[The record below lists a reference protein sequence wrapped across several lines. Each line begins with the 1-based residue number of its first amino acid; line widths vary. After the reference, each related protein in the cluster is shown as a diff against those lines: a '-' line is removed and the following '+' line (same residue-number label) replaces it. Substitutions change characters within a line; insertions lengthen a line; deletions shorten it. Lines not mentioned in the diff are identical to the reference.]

1 MAFRGSEKSL
11 MRLVTLRRSPTM
23 SRRAAS
29 GFSLIELLIV
39 LAVALVVSGYAIVNG
54 VSAVRGLRLNEA
66 TIDYSNLLQ
75 EARIS
80 AVKNDAYYTV
90 MIPTSGDSAF
100 VNVKDPAT
108 YAPGDPMMTFP
119 TGVIPKSY
127 TSGPNA
133 DNLKSQF
140 LPTTESWGTVQS
152 SAFEP
157 TFSPRGL
164 PCTPG
169 GGGCPSPANPTS
181 YITFFQNNQNG
192 KWAAVTVSPA
202 GRIRRWSYEGSSWSP
217 MN

>member
-23 SRRAAS
+23 SLRAAS
-29 GFSLIELLIV
+29 GFSLLELLIV

-54 VSAVRGLRLNEA
+54 MSAIRGIRLSEA
-66 TIDYSNLLQ
+66 TTDYSNLLQ
-75 EARIS
+75 QARIR
-80 AVKNDAYYTV
+80 AVRDDAYYTV
-90 MIPTSGDSAF
+90 MIPPAGDKAF
-100 VNVKDPAT
+100 VNVNGAT
-108 YAPGDPMMTFP
+108 YALGDPLTTFP
-119 TGVIPKSY
+119 TDVIPMSY
-127 TSGPNA
+127 ASGPNA

-140 LPTTESWGTVQS
+140 LPTTDSYYTVQS
-152 SAFEP
+152 GAAEP

-169 GGGCPSPANPTS
+169 GGGCPSPATPTS
-181 YITFFQNNQNG
+181 YITFFQNNQSG

>member
-11 MRLVTLRRSPTM
+11 MRLVIPRRSATL
-23 SRRAAS
+23 SLRAAS

-39 LAVALVVSGYAIVNG
+39 LAIALVVSGFAIVNG
-54 VSAVRGLRLNEA
+54 ASAVRGIRLNEA
-66 TIDYSNLLQ
+66 TTDYSNLLQ
-75 EARIS
+75 QARIS

-90 MIPTSGDSAF
+90 MIPPSGDKAF

-108 YAPGDPMMTFP
+108 YAPGDPVMTFP
-119 TGVIPKSY
+119 SGVIPKSY
-127 TSGPNA
+127 ASGPNA

-140 LPTTESWGTVQS
+140 LPTTESWETVKS
-152 SAFEP
+152 STAEP

-164 PCTPG
+164 PCNPSG
-169 GGGCPSPANPTS
+169 GVCLSPAAPTS
-181 YITFFQNNQNG
+181 YITFFQNTQSG